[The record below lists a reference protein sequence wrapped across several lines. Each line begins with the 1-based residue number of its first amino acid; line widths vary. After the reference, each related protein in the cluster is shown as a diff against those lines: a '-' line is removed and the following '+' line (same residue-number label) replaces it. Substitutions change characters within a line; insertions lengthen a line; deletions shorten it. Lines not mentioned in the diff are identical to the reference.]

1 MVLTETHN
9 LQFFRRKIKFC
20 DFCQKNTILET
31 VEENI
36 FFKKKK
42 DFTVL
47 VEITQFVI
55 FAWKQYFA
63 VLMRKMIKFSILQQ
77 PKYNIL
83 KLIY

>member
-42 DFTVL
+42 RFYSFGGNHTICDFCMET
-47 VEITQFVI
+47 I
-55 FAWKQYFA
+55 FCS
-63 VLMRKMIKFSILQQ
+63 V
-77 PKYNIL
+77 NEEND
-83 KLIY
+83 